1 MSRMAR
7 KKEKLNNIAS
17 VTDQTFNGEVLES
30 EMPVLVGF
38 WAPWCAPCHTLPPM
52 LQEIIDD
59 YFGKVKVVQAKV
71 DETPELNEEYRI
83 SSIPTLLLFENGRM
97 VGKRTSAD
105 TKEDVAEWL
114 DRHIDSPISFF

>member
-1 MSRMAR
+1 MAVVQLN
-7 KKEKLNNIAS
+7 KENFKETIVNNPFVI
-17 VTDQTFNGEVLES
+17 VD
-30 EMPVLVGF
+30 F

-52 LQEIIDD
+52 LQELIDD

-71 DETPELNEEYRI
+71 DDTPDLAEEYRI
-83 SSIPTLLLFENGRM
+83 SSIPTLLLFDNGKM

-114 DRHIDSPISFF
+114 DRHIDAPLNF

>member
-1 MSRMAR
+1 MAR
-7 KKEKLNNIAS
+7 NKKEKVNIAAVNDANFS
-17 VTDQTFNGEVLES
+17 KEVLS
-30 EMPVLVGF
+30 SDLPVLVGF

-52 LQEIIDD
+52 LQELIDD

-71 DETPELNEEYRI
+71 DETPDLTEEYRI
-83 SSIPTLLLFENGRM
+83 SSIPTLLLFENGKM

-105 TKEDVAEWL
+105 TKEDIAEWL

>member
-1 MSRMAR
+1 MAK
-7 KKEKLNNIAS
+7 KKEKLTIAA
-17 VTDQTFNGEVLES
+17 VTDATFSDEVLKS

-38 WAPWCAPCHTLPPM
+38 WAPWCAPCATLPPM

-71 DETPELNEEYRI
+71 DDTPDLTDEYRI

-105 TKEDVAEWL
+105 TKEDIAEWL
-114 DRHIDSPISFF
+114 DRHIDEPVGFGY

>member
-1 MSRMAR
+1 MAR
-7 KKEKLNNIAS
+7 KKTKSSIAT
-17 VTDQTFNGEVLES
+17 VTDATFSKEVLRS
-30 EMPVLVGF
+30 NLPVLVGF

-71 DETPELNEEYRI
+71 DENPDMTQEYRI
-83 SSIPTLLLFENGRM
+83 SSIPTLILFEKGKM

-105 TKEDVAEWL
+105 TKEDIAEWL
-114 DRHIDSPISFF
+114 DRHIDEPVGFGLW

>member
-1 MSRMAR
+1 MAR
-7 KKEKLNNIAS
+7 KKKKSSGAT
-17 VTDQTFNGEVLES
+17 VTDATFSKEVLRS
-30 EMPVLVGF
+30 TLPFLVGF

-71 DETPELNEEYRI
+71 DETPTLTEEYRI

-105 TKEDVAEWL
+105 TKEDIAEWL
-114 DRHIDSPISFF
+114 DRHIEESISFY

>member
-1 MSRMAR
+1 MAR
-7 KKEKLNNIAS
+7 KKSKKTEKIEA
-17 VTDQTFNGEVLES
+17 VTEATFSKEVLRS
-30 EMPVLVGF
+30 NLPVLVGF

-71 DETPELNEEYRI
+71 DENPDMTEEYRV
-83 SSIPTLLLFENGRM
+83 SSIPNLILFEKGKM

-105 TKEDVAEWL
+105 T
-114 DRHIDSPISFF
+114 

>member
-1 MSRMAR
+1 MAR
-7 KKEKLNNIAS
+7 KKDKSLITT
-17 VTDQTFNGEVLES
+17 VTDDTFSQVVLKS

-38 WAPWCAPCHTLPPM
+38 WAPWCAPCHALSPM

-71 DETPELNEEYRI
+71 DETPDLAEEYRI

-105 TKEDVAEWL
+105 TKEDIAEWL
-114 DRHIDSPISFF
+114 DRHIDEPVGFGY